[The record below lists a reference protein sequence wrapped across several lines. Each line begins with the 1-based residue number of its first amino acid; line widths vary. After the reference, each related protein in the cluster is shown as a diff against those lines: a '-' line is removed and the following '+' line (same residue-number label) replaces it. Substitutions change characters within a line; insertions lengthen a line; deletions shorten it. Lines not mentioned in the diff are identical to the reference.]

1 MTTKE
6 KTLWAAIVIVLGG
19 VGYVAYNYFAG
30 GAANAPPKAEVTPS
44 PMAETSA
51 EPAVRNPIP
60 GDASGDASQP
70 LPTLAESDSALAEAL
85 GQLFGED
92 TVAAQLVRENIVR
105 NIVVTV
111 DNLPRQK
118 VAVERRPVKATGGTT
133 LVTGDAD
140 SGEVVT
146 LNVQN
151 YARYAPFVKAVQ
163 AADVQQVSALY
174 FHWYPLFQQAYEDLG
189 YPGKYF
195 NDRLVESI
203 DDLLKTPDVA
213 GPIRLV
219 RPKVFFEYADP
230 ALEGRSAGQ
239 KLLLRMGPDNAAA
252 IKAKLRDLRAVVAGR
267 KP

>member
-19 VGYVAYNYFAG
+19 VGYVTYNFFAG
-30 GAANAPPKAEVTPS
+30 GAANAPPKSQVMPP
-44 PMAETSA
+44 PMAAPSA
-51 EPAVRNPIP
+51 EPAVHNPIP
-60 GDASGDASQP
+60 GDASGDASKP
-70 LPTLAESDSALAEAL
+70 LPTLADSDSALAEAL
-85 GQLFGED
+85 GQLFGQD

-118 VAVERRPVKATGGTT
+118 VAVERRPVKATAGATR
-133 LVTGDAD
+133 VTGDAD
-140 SGEVVT
+140 SGDVVT
-146 LNVQN
+146 LNVKN

-163 AADVQQVSALY
+163 AADVQQVGALY

-230 ALEGRSAGQ
+230 ALESRSAGQ
-239 KLLLRMGPDNAAA
+239 KLLIRMGPDNAAA

>member
-19 VGYVAYNYFAG
+19 VGYVTYNFFAG
-30 GAANAPPKAEVTPS
+30 GAANAPPKSQVMPP
-44 PMAETSA
+44 PMAAPSA
-51 EPAVRNPIP
+51 EPAVHNPIP
-60 GDASGDASQP
+60 GDASGDASKP
-70 LPTLAESDSALAEAL
+70 LPTLADSDSALAEAL
-85 GQLFGED
+85 GQLFGQD

-118 VAVERRPVKATGGTT
+118 VAVERRPVKATAGATR
-133 LVTGDAD
+133 VTGDAD
-140 SGEVVT
+140 SGDVVT
-146 LNVQN
+146 LNVKN

-163 AADVQQVSALY
+163 AADVQQVGALY

-230 ALEGRSAGQ
+230 AVESRSAGQ
-239 KLLLRMGPDNAAA
+239 KLLIRMGPDNAAA